1 MLTALE
7 DAGLAD
13 TTRVVYSSDHGES
26 REAAGVPL
34 IVAGDGVPEGKTCST
49 PVSLVDAAQTIL
61 QAVNLDPNSNGLPGR
76 SWFETA
82 NQADD
87 PERLI
92 FSEYHA
98 MRSPSADNPAYATVT
113 AEYEAKLRAIL
124 DPEAM
129 DAEAKSDQKALVER
143 HGGPEVVFNRSTG
156 GKNFTEIP
164 AEIEAVL

>member
-1 MLTALE
+1 
-7 DAGLAD
+7 
-13 TTRVVYSSDHGES
+13 
-26 REAAGVPL
+26 
-34 IVAGDGVPEGKTCST
+34 
-49 PVSLVDAAQTIL
+49 
-61 QAVNLDPNSNGLPGR
+61 
-76 SWFETA
+76 
-82 NQADD
+82 
-87 PERLI
+87 
-92 FSEYHA
+92 
-98 MRSPSADNPAYATVT
+98 MRSPSAAYMVRQGRFKYHYYVRFDAELYDLQDDPEETRNLADNPAYATVT